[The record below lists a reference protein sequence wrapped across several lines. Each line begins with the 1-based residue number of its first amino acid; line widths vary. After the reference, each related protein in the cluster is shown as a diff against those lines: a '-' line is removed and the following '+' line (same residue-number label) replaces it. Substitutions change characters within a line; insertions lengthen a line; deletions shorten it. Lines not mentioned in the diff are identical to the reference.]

1 MSAAA
6 GQQRV
11 RKVRARVRDR
21 VRARDGRLSR
31 DALGQNFAGEE
42 AVGRVDDRA
51 GQRHGKRD
59 EVVLSVLRRRR
70 LSRDDVRDVGEAAVV
85 VDGEAVMELDW
96 H

>member
-11 RKVRARVRDR
+11 RKVRARVRA
-21 VRARDGRLSR
+21 RARDGCLSR
-31 DALGQNFAGEE
+31 DALSQNFAGEE

-51 GQRHGKRD
+51 RQRHGKRD

-85 VDGEAVMELDW
+85 VDGEAVMELDR

>member
-21 VRARDGRLSR
+21 VRDGCLSR
-31 DALGQNFAGEE
+31 DALSQNFAGEE

-51 GQRHGKRD
+51 GQRQGKRD
-59 EVVLSVLRRRR
+59 EVVLSLLRRRG

-85 VDGEAVMELDW
+85 VDGEAVMELDR

>member
-11 RKVRARVRDR
+11 RKVRARVRA
-21 VRARDGRLSR
+21 RARDGRLSR

-51 GQRHGKRD
+51 GQRHGERD
-59 EVVLSVLRRRR
+59 EVVLSVL
-70 LSRDDVRDVGEAAVV
+70 
-85 VDGEAVMELDW
+85 
-96 H
+96 